1 MAPDDSVVVMIVNLY
16 DAKTQLSALVEQ
28 AAAGAE
34 IIIAKA
40 GRPRAR
46 LVAIRQTARRRPGQ
60 GKGRV
65 WMSRDFDAALPPDL
79 LEAFTGRTK

>member
-1 MAPDDSVVVMIVNLY
+1 MLVNIY
-16 DAKTQLSALVEQ
+16 DAKARLSALVEQ
-28 AAAGAE
+28 AAAGAD

-46 LVAIRQTARRRPGQ
+46 LVAVRDTARRIPGK

-65 WMSRDFDAALPPDL
+65 WIAKDFDAPLPPDVL
-79 LEAFTGRTK
+79 AGFSRTT

>member
-1 MAPDDSVVVMIVNLY
+1 MLVNLY

-40 GRPRAR
+40 GKPRAR
-46 LVAIRQTARRRPGQ
+46 LVAIRETKRRTPGK
-60 GKGRV
+60 GKGRI
-65 WMSRDFDAALPPDL
+65 RIARNFDAPLPADL
-79 LEAFTGRTK
+79 LKAFAGGGA